1 MIFEVIK
8 RMFNG
13 IAWGGLITFIALSIL
28 LINDVQ
34 TDVYT
39 IWLYMG
45 SSMMV
50 GIYFGI
56 SSFIFTLEK
65 WSPLKKTLIHFFLS
79 IAVYLVIALTVG
91 WVPIGFAPI
100 IWSCL
105 FFIVWYFIF
114 WTVYNIYYKKIEKSL
129 NDSLPKK

>member
-13 IAWGGLITFIALSIL
+13 IAWSCLMTFSTLSIL
-28 LINDVQ
+28 LIDDVER
-34 TDVYT
+34 DVYT

-45 SSMMV
+45 SSMMI
-50 GIYFGI
+50 GIYYRI

-65 WSPLKKTLIHFFLS
+65 WSPLNITLVHFFLS
-79 IAVYLVIALTVG
+79 FAVYLVIALTVG
-91 WVPIGFAPI
+91 WVPIQFAPI

-105 FFIVWYFIF
+105 FF
-114 WTVYNIYYKKIEKSL
+114 
-129 NDSLPKK
+129 

>member
-34 TDVYT
+34 KDVYS

-45 SSMMV
+45 SSMMI
-50 GIYFGI
+50 GIYYGF
-56 SSFIFTLEK
+56 SSFIF
-65 WSPLKKTLIHFFLS
+65 SF
-79 IAVYLVIALTVG
+79 VYLVIALTVG
-91 WVPIGFAPI
+91 WVPIQFAPT

-114 WTVYNIYYKKIEKSL
+114 WTGYNIYYKKIEKSL

>member
-1 MIFEVIK
+1 MIFEVNK

-28 LINDVQ
+28 LMNDVQ

-39 IWLYMG
+39 IWLYIG
-45 SSMMV
+45 SSMMI
-50 GIYFGI
+50 GIYYGI

-65 WSPLKKTLIHFFLS
+65 WSALKKTLVQSFTS
-79 IAVYLVIALTVG
+79 IAAYLVISLTSG
-91 WVPIGFAPI
+91 SVPILFAPI
-100 IWSCL
+100 MSTCL

-114 WTVYNIYYKKIEKSL
+114 WTGYNIYYKKTEKSL
-129 NDSLPKK
+129 NNSLSKK

>member
-13 IAWGGLITFIALSIL
+13 IAWAGLITFIALSIL
-28 LINDVQ
+28 LIIDVQ

-114 WTVYNIYYKKIEKSL
+114 WTGYNIYYKKIEKSL

>member
-45 SSMMV
+45 SSMMI
-50 GIYFGI
+50 GIYYGI

-65 WSPLKKTLIHFFLS
+65 WSPLKKTLVHFFLS
-79 IAVYLVIALTVG
+79 IAVI
-91 WVPIGFAPI
+91 
-100 IWSCL
+100 
-105 FFIVWYFIF
+105 
-114 WTVYNIYYKKIEKSL
+114 
-129 NDSLPKK
+129 

>member
-13 IAWGGLITFIALSIL
+13 IAWAGLITFIALSIL
-28 LINDVQ
+28 LIIDVQ

-45 SSMMV
+45 SSMMI
-50 GIYFGI
+50 GIYYGI

-65 WSPLKKTLIHFFLS
+65 WCPLKKTLVHFFLS
-79 IAVYLVIALTVG
+79 IAVYILIALTVG
-91 WVPIGFAPI
+91 WLPILFVPLIM
-100 IWSCL
+100 SCL

-114 WTVYNIYYKKIEKSL
+114 LTGYNIYYKKIEQSL